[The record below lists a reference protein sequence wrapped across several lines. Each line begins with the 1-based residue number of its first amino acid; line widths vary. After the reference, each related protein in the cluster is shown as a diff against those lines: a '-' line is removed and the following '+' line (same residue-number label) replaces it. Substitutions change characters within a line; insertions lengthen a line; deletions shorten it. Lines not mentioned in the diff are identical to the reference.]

1 MAARLPVRQSIRL
14 LSQPYLHTLIASG
27 VEQQRQQQHGTARH
41 STATGNALADSKLLF
56 VAVVVIVVAVVVA
69 VRPKAHAHPEPGPEP
84 VLRAWPWP

>member
-27 VEQQRQQQHGTARH
+27 VEQQHGTARH

-69 VRPKAHAHPEPGPEP
+69 VRPKAHAHSEPEP

>member
-27 VEQQRQQQHGTARH
+27 VEQQRHGTARH
-41 STATGNALADSKLLF
+41 STATGNALADRKLLF
-56 VAVVVIVVAVVVA
+56 VVVVAVVIVVAVVVA
-69 VRPKAHAHPEPGPEP
+69 VRPKTHAHPETEP